1 MSKETSSVKSAP
13 RAALPFLLAAN
24 LIAITVLGTVTLM
37 SQESDGERPSDAPP
51 MLITQLAPEELE
63 ETVEVL
69 RAKRSEKQRQVDE
82 ALWSENRDAVA
93 HFVSL
98 QVIAADMRV
107 VRLNWSP
114 PKKDKQLEALDL
126 EVQVKGT
133 YYNLPILLNGLYRQ
147 SRPIQI
153 TYVSVESPRAT
164 AVQTAVLLRI
174 RFYRPPE
181 PNMFAL
187 QEAAEA
193 LAFAGQTE
201 STLNLLLEAARIEN
215 MKRFKSEIPRLWAA
229 SKANHK
235 TINTTVPLL
244 LRKLPQ
250 SPLGWMG
257 LELRDGELNILN
269 QP

>member
-1 MSKETSSVKSAP
+1 VSKESSSLKSAP
-13 RAALPFLLAAN
+13 KAALPYLLAAN
-24 LIAITVLGTVTLM
+24 LVAFAILGGLTLM
-37 SQESDGERPSDAPP
+37 TDGTESDKADSPP
-51 MLITQLAPEELE
+51 PLFVSQLTPAELE
-63 ETVEVL
+63 KTVATL
-69 RAKRSEKQRQVDE
+69 RTERLEKQRGIDE
-82 ALWSENRDAVA
+82 ALWPESRDAVA

-114 PKKDKQLEALDL
+114 PKKDKELEALEL
-126 EVQVKGT
+126 EIQVKGT

-164 AVQTAVLLRI
+164 AVQTEVLLRI

-187 QEAAEA
+187 QEAADA
-193 LAFAGQTE
+193 LAFAGE
-201 STLNLLLEAARIEN
+201 KEKTLQLLLEAARIES
-215 MKRFKSEIPRLWAA
+215 MESFASEKVALWEA

-235 TINTTVPLL
+235 TVNTTVPLL